1 MKVAWHLGLGDAI
14 ICAPIIVWLAGQY
27 DEITVPCYAHN
38 FISVQS
44 FFALHDNIKVEV
56 IADDTKLYNYDIRLG
71 QYNKE
76 LPLLP
81 TESFDQWFYRQAG
94 LDMQER
100 DKHCPLQKAVENVEQ
115 LTGVIVDYIFK
126 HDDHERGFVI
136 DYNKMPDNDDV
147 VLPMDTPGTSILRYA
162 ETIQWATEIH
172 CIDSSFIHLCDAL
185 QTTGKLFWHQ
195 YARRY
200 ESPLHDIKFRKN
212 WTILK

>member
-14 ICAPIIVWLAGQY
+14 ICSPIIVWLAGQHN
-27 DEITVPCYAHN
+27 EITVPCYAHN
-38 FISVQS
+38 EVSVKS
-44 FFALHDNIKVEV
+44 FFVLQENIKVEV
-56 IADDTKLYNYDIRLG
+56 IADDSELYNYDIRLG
-71 QYNKE
+71 QYNTV

-100 DKHCPLQKAVENVEQ
+100 GKYTPLINAAEKVKLWNQANPNYAF
-115 LTGVIVDYIFK
+115 I
-126 HDDHERGFVI
+126 HDDYDRGMVI
-136 DYNKMPDNDDV
+136 NPSR
-147 VLPMDTPGTSILRYA
+147 LPKNLWLKYATKTDSILQYA
-162 ETIQWATEIH
+162 GIIQWATEIH
-172 CIDSSFIHLCDAL
+172 CIDSAFIHLCDAL
-185 QTTGKLFWHQ
+185 ETTGKLFWHQ